1 MTAAVWRLIS
11 LILPREIL
19 GIPRIRSAAERVGAR
34 AFPREEMR
42 MRLTPRE
49 LERLQLFS
57 AAELARKRR
66 ARGVKLNYPEAVA
79 LICDELIEAARDGKT
94 MSEVMEVALTVL
106 RRAEVMDGV
115 AEMLDKL
122 QVEAMFTDGMKLVT
136 LYDPIKG

>member
-1 MTAAVWRLIS
+1 
-11 LILPREIL
+11 
-19 GIPRIRSAAERVGAR
+19 
-34 AFPREEMR
+34 

-79 LICDELIEAARDGKT
+79 LLSDEIIEAARDGKP
-94 MSEVMEVALTVL
+94 MAEAMETAITVL
-106 RRAEVMDGV
+106 RRTDVMEGV

-122 QVEAMFTDGMKLVT
+122 QVEAMFADGMKLVT
-136 LYDPIKG
+136 LYEPIKG

>member
-1 MTAAVWRLIS
+1 
-11 LILPREIL
+11 
-19 GIPRIRSAAERVGAR
+19 
-34 AFPREEMR
+34 MR

-66 ARGVKLNYPEAVA
+66 ARGVKLNYPEAMA
-79 LICDELIEAARDGKT
+79 LLCDEIIEAARDGKT
-94 MSEVMEVALTVL
+94 MAEVMEVAMTVL

-115 AEMLDKL
+115 ADMLDKL

-136 LYDPIKG
+136 LYAPIKG

>member
-1 MTAAVWRLIS
+1 
-11 LILPREIL
+11 
-19 GIPRIRSAAERVGAR
+19 
-34 AFPREEMR
+34 

-79 LICDELIEAARDGKT
+79 LICDELVETARDGKS
-94 MSEVMEVALTVL
+94 MEEVIGVAITVL
-106 RRAEVMDGV
+106 RRADVMDGV

-136 LYDPIKG
+136 VYDPIKG

>member
-1 MTAAVWRLIS
+1 
-11 LILPREIL
+11 
-19 GIPRIRSAAERVGAR
+19 
-34 AFPREEMR
+34 

-79 LICDELIEAARDGKT
+79 LLCDEIIEAARDGKS
-94 MSEVMEVALTVL
+94 MEEASEVAITVL
-106 RRAEVMDGV
+106 RRVDVMDGV

-136 LYDPIKG
+136 VYDPIKR

>member
-1 MTAAVWRLIS
+1 
-11 LILPREIL
+11 
-19 GIPRIRSAAERVGAR
+19 
-34 AFPREEMR
+34 

-79 LICDELIEAARDGKT
+79 LICDEIIEAARDGKT
-94 MSEVMEVALTVL
+94 MEEAMEVATTVL
-106 RRAEVMDGV
+106 RRVDVMEGV
-115 AEMLDKL
+115 GEMLDKL

-136 LYDPIKG
+136 LYDPIKA

>member
-1 MTAAVWRLIS
+1 
-11 LILPREIL
+11 
-19 GIPRIRSAAERVGAR
+19 
-34 AFPREEMR
+34 

-79 LICDELIEAARDGKT
+79 LICDEIIEAARDGKT
-94 MSEVMEVALTVL
+94 MEEAMEVATTVL
-106 RRAEVMDGV
+106 RRADVMDGV
-115 AEMLDKL
+115 AEILDKL
-122 QVEAMFTDGMKLVT
+122 QVEAMFADGVKLVT

>member
-1 MTAAVWRLIS
+1 
-11 LILPREIL
+11 
-19 GIPRIRSAAERVGAR
+19 
-34 AFPREEMR
+34 

-79 LICDELIEAARDGKT
+79 LICDEIIEAARDGKT
-94 MSEVMEVALTVL
+94 MEEAMEVATTVL
-106 RRAEVMDGV
+106 RRVDVMAGV
-115 AEMLDKL
+115 GEMLDKL

-136 LYDPIKG
+136 LYDPIKA

>member
-1 MTAAVWRLIS
+1 
-11 LILPREIL
+11 
-19 GIPRIRSAAERVGAR
+19 
-34 AFPREEMR
+34 

-79 LICDELIEAARDGKT
+79 LICDEIIEAARDGKA
-94 MSEVMEVALTVL
+94 MEEAMELATTVL
-106 RRAEVMDGV
+106 RHADVMDGV

-122 QVEAMFTDGMKLVT
+122 QVEAMFADGMKLVT
-136 LYDPIKG
+136 VYDPIKG

>member
-1 MTAAVWRLIS
+1 
-11 LILPREIL
+11 
-19 GIPRIRSAAERVGAR
+19 
-34 AFPREEMR
+34 

-57 AAELARKRR
+57 AAELVRKRR
-66 ARGVKLNYPEAVA
+66 AHGVKLNYPEAVA
-79 LICDELIEAARDGKT
+79 LICDEILEAARDGKT
-94 MSEVMEVALTVL
+94 MTNAMEMAITVL

-122 QVEAMFTDGMKLVT
+122 QVEAMFADGMKLVT

>member
-1 MTAAVWRLIS
+1 
-11 LILPREIL
+11 
-19 GIPRIRSAAERVGAR
+19 
-34 AFPREEMR
+34 

-79 LICDELIEAARDGKT
+79 LISDELIETARDGKS
-94 MSEVMEVALTVL
+94 MEEVIEVAITVL
-106 RRAEVMDGV
+106 RRADVMDGV

-136 LYDPIKG
+136 VYDPIKG

>member
-1 MTAAVWRLIS
+1 
-11 LILPREIL
+11 
-19 GIPRIRSAAERVGAR
+19 
-34 AFPREEMR
+34 

-79 LICDELIEAARDGKT
+79 LICDEIIEAARDGRT
-94 MSEVMEVALTVL
+94 MEEAMAVATTIL

-115 AEMLDKL
+115 ADMLDKL
-122 QVEAMFTDGMKLVT
+122 QVEAMFADGMKLVT

>member
-1 MTAAVWRLIS
+1 
-11 LILPREIL
+11 
-19 GIPRIRSAAERVGAR
+19 
-34 AFPREEMR
+34 

-79 LICDELIEAARDGKT
+79 LICDEIIEAARDGKT
-94 MSEVMEVALTVL
+94 MQEAVEVAGTML
-106 RRAEVMDGV
+106 RRADVMNGV

-122 QVEAMFTDGMKLVT
+122 QVEAMFADGMKLVT

>member
-1 MTAAVWRLIS
+1 
-11 LILPREIL
+11 
-19 GIPRIRSAAERVGAR
+19 
-34 AFPREEMR
+34 

-79 LICDELIEAARDGKT
+79 LICDEIIEAARDGKT
-94 MSEVMEVALTVL
+94 MEEAMEVAGTIL
-106 RRAEVMDGV
+106 RRADVMNGV

-122 QVEAMFTDGMKLVT
+122 QVEAMFADGMKLVT

>member
-1 MTAAVWRLIS
+1 
-11 LILPREIL
+11 
-19 GIPRIRSAAERVGAR
+19 
-34 AFPREEMR
+34 

-79 LICDELIEAARDGKT
+79 LICDELIETARDGKS
-94 MSEVMEVALTVL
+94 MAEAIEVAITVL
-106 RRAEVMDGV
+106 RRADVMDGV

-136 LYDPIKG
+136 VYDPIKG

>member
-1 MTAAVWRLIS
+1 
-11 LILPREIL
+11 
-19 GIPRIRSAAERVGAR
+19 
-34 AFPREEMR
+34 

-66 ARGVKLNYPEAVA
+66 ARGMKLNYPEAVA
-79 LICDELIEAARDGKT
+79 LICDEIIEAARDGKT
-94 MSEVMEVALTVL
+94 MQEAMEVAMAVL
-106 RRAEVMDGV
+106 RRADVMDGV

-122 QVEAMFTDGMKLVT
+122 QVEAMFADGVKLVT